1 MLVTS
6 VLIALGGFV
15 SFLLPCVTPFGALAA
30 CAALRGRSRYA
41 LLVVAATWLI
51 NEAAGF
57 ASFGYPRTGDSY
69 AWALLSLVAALV
81 ATVVCATVAFALR
94 ERSYVVRAASVLVTA
109 TLVFEGSLFLAA
121 RIAGMSLDGF
131 ALPIDLLVIE
141 TNALFF
147 FAFEA
152 GAFALAAIL
161 TRRSTQR

>member
-1 MLVTS
+1 MLVTG

-57 ASFGYPRTGDSY
+57 AFFGYPRTGDSY
-69 AWALLSLVAALV
+69 AWALLSLIAAIA
-81 ATVVCATVAFALR
+81 ATVVCAAVAFALR
-94 ERSYVVRAASVLVTA
+94 ERPYVVRAALVLVTA
-109 TLVFEGSLFLAA
+109 TLVFEGALFLAA

-147 FAFEA
+147 LAFEA
-152 GAFALAAIL
+152 GAFALAAL
-161 TRRSTQR
+161 LPRRSAPR